1 MATPLEQLRQA
12 YQNGDLTSCEA
23 IIQRTRRLAGEPSPP
38 FHKLASEVFRQRKN
52 FADALIHDR
61 SLIRCRPHDPIGYY
75 RSGQDL
81 LQLRRPD
88 DAAALLRE
96 GLNQSGDDHD
106 SLHRV
111 ALKAYRALSDHTGA
125 LVHARALIRLT
136 PDDPL
141 GYVRACQDLIT
152 LNRLD
157 EAQDIA
163 ESGLR
168 RHLNHHELLRLALQI
183 CTHTGNLPAAIHHG
197 NQLLNSDSIQGDDYV
212 IAAKAIAVGGDRPR
226 ATEIVDAGLKQHP
239 QDLKLLCLGIE
250 IARDTN
256 ATNRILHLTDQ
267 LLELKPD
274 KVNLIYCRQLLR
286 SAGCRH
292 RALGVSEQ
300 ILQNSD
306 HDAEDTFELVCDY
319 IALGELGTA
328 FDLINQHRLLARDET
343 ENVRL
348 TLNDPQP
355 SALRSDVRQL
365 LATSGIYPQLQST
378 SFNPD
383 PLELL
388 ASAAQKPTIALIHI
402 GKCAGESVLDA
413 LRMNFS
419 HEELNLCEFH
429 IFDANQ
435 RLDQLFKK
443 IKDTVQIHCLVT
455 TRDPLARWV
464 SAFNWDTHTFHRS
477 QQFFCHPNAV
487 HFHQRY
493 PSAKSL
499 AAGLAKSE
507 KEAINFA
514 SFHHL
519 AYGHIAMGA
528 DWYLPTTRR
537 SHLNRATSSVI
548 RTERIQ
554 QDYESCIR
562 SILNQFT
569 NLSDRQAIAVPKTK
583 QSYQTRYPEHSFS
596 QLTDLTET
604 EQNAITRTIK
614 KDIEAHQDLI
624 NTLA

>member
-12 YQNGDLTSCEA
+12 YQSGDLTSCEA

-52 FADALIHDR
+52 FADALVHDR
-61 SLIRCRPHDPIGYY
+61 SLIRCRPNDPIGYY

-81 LQLRRPD
+81 LQLQRPD
-88 DAAALLRE
+88 DAAALLRD
-96 GLNQSGDDHD
+96 GLNQSGDNHD

-152 LNRLD
+152 LNQLD

-183 CTHTGNLPAAIHHG
+183 CTHTGNLPAAIHHA

-239 QDLKLLCLGIE
+239 HDLKLLCLGIE

-256 ATNRILHLTDQ
+256 ATNRILDLTDQ

-300 ILQNSD
+300 ILRNSD
-306 HDAEDTFELVCDY
+306 QDDDTFELVCDY

-328 FDLINQHRLLARDET
+328 FDLINQHRLLAREET
-343 ENVRL
+343 EILRL

-355 SALRSDVRQL
+355 SALRSEVRQL

-383 PLELL
+383 PLDLL
-388 ASAAQKPTIALIHI
+388 ESAAQKPTIALIHI

-528 DWYLPTTRR
+528 DWYLPASRR

-604 EQNAITRTIK
+604 EQNAIARTIK

-624 NTLA
+624 NILA

>member
-52 FADALIHDR
+52 FADALVHDR
-61 SLIRCRPHDPIGYY
+61 SLIRCRPNDPIGYY

-88 DAAALLRE
+88 DAAALLRD

-111 ALKAYRALSDHTGA
+111 ALKAYRALNDHTEA

-168 RHLNHHELLRLALQI
+168 RHRNHHELLRLALQI
-183 CTHTGNLPAAIHHG
+183 STETGNLPAAIHHG
-197 NQLLNSDSIQGDDYV
+197 NQLLNGDLIQGDDYV

-239 QDLKLLCLGIE
+239 HDLKLLCLGIE

-256 ATNRILHLTDQ
+256 ATNRILELTDQ

-300 ILQNSD
+300 ILRNSD
-306 HDAEDTFELVCDY
+306 QDDDTFELVCDY

-328 FDLINQHRLLARDET
+328 FDLINQHRLLAREET
-343 ENVRL
+343 DILRL

-383 PLELL
+383 PLDLL

-493 PSAKSL
+493 PSVKSL

-507 KEAINFA
+507 QEAINFA

-528 DWYLPTTRR
+528 DWYLPASRR
-537 SHLNRATSSVI
+537 SHLHRATSSVI

-583 QSYQTRYPEHSFS
+583 QSYQTRYPEHSFC

-604 EQNAITRTIK
+604 EQDAIARTIK

-624 NTLA
+624 NILA

>member
-52 FADALIHDR
+52 FADALVHDR
-61 SLIRCRPHDPIGYY
+61 SLIRCRPNDPIGYY

-88 DAAALLRE
+88 DAAALLRD

-168 RHLNHHELLRLALQI
+168 RHRNHHELLRLALQI
-183 CTHTGNLPAAIHHG
+183 STQTGNLPAAIQHG

-256 ATNRILHLTDQ
+256 ATNRILELTDQ

-274 KVNLIYCRQLLR
+274 KINLIYCRQLLR

-292 RALGVSEQ
+292 RALDVSEQ
-300 ILQNSD
+300 ILRNFN
-306 HDAEDTFELVCDY
+306 HDADDRFELVCDY

-343 ENVRL
+343 EILRL

-383 PLELL
+383 PLDLL

-537 SHLNRATSSVI
+537 SHLHRATSSVI

-604 EQNAITRTIK
+604 EQNAIARTIK

-624 NTLA
+624 NILA

>member
-1 MATPLEQLRQA
+1 M
-12 YQNGDLTSCEA
+12 
-23 IIQRTRRLAGEPSPP
+23 
-38 FHKLASEVFRQRKN
+38 
-52 FADALIHDR
+52 
-61 SLIRCRPHDPIGYY
+61 
-75 RSGQDL
+75 
-81 LQLRRPD
+81 
-88 DAAALLRE
+88 
-96 GLNQSGDDHD
+96 
-106 SLHRV
+106 HRV
-111 ALKAYRALSDHTGA
+111 ALKAYRALGDHTGA
-125 LVHARALIRLT
+125 LIHARALIRLT

-152 LNRLD
+152 LNQLD

-183 CTHTGNLPAAIHHG
+183 CTHTGNLPAAIHHA

-239 QDLKLLCLGIE
+239 HDLKLLCLGIE

-256 ATNRILHLTDQ
+256 ATNRILDLTDQ

-300 ILQNSD
+300 ILRNSD
-306 HDAEDTFELVCDY
+306 QDDDTFELVCDY

-328 FDLINQHRLLARDET
+328 FDLINQHRLLAREET
-343 ENVRL
+343 EILRL

-355 SALRSDVRQL
+355 SALRSEVRQL

-383 PLELL
+383 PLDLL
-388 ASAAQKPTIALIHI
+388 ESAAQKPTIALIHI

-419 HEELNLCEFH
+419 DEELNLCEFH

-528 DWYLPTTRR
+528 HWYLPASRR

-604 EQNAITRTIK
+604 EQNAIARTIK

-624 NTLA
+624 NILA

>member
-12 YQNGDLTSCEA
+12 YQSGDLTSCEA

-52 FADALIHDR
+52 FADALVHDR
-61 SLIRCRPHDPIGYY
+61 SLIRCRPNDPIGYY

-81 LQLRRPD
+81 LQLQRPD
-88 DAAALLRE
+88 DAAALLRD
-96 GLNQSGDDHD
+96 GLDQSGDNHD

-111 ALKAYRALSDHTGA
+111 ALKAYRALGDHTGA
-125 LVHARALIRLT
+125 LIHARALIRLT

-152 LNRLD
+152 LNQLD

-239 QDLKLLCLGIE
+239 HDLKLLCLGIE

-256 ATNRILHLTDQ
+256 ATNRILDLTDQ

-292 RALGVSEQ
+292 KALGVSEQ
-300 ILQNSD
+300 ILRNSD
-306 HDAEDTFELVCDY
+306 QDDDTFELVCDY

-328 FDLINQHRLLARDET
+328 CDLINQHRLLAREET
-343 ENVRL
+343 EILRL

-355 SALRSDVRQL
+355 SALRADVRQL

-383 PLELL
+383 PLDLL

-419 HEELNLCEFH
+419 DEELNLCEFH

-435 RLDQLFKK
+435 RLDQLFKQ

-528 DWYLPTTRR
+528 DWYLPASRR

-604 EQNAITRTIK
+604 EQNAIARTIK

>member
-12 YQNGDLTSCEA
+12 YQSGDLTSCEA

-52 FADALIHDR
+52 FADALVHDR
-61 SLIRCRPHDPIGYY
+61 SLIRCRPNDPIGYY

-81 LQLRRPD
+81 LQLQRPD
-88 DAAALLRE
+88 DAAALLRD
-96 GLNQSGDDHD
+96 GLNQSGDNHD

-111 ALKAYRALSDHTGA
+111 ALKAYRALGDHTGA
-125 LVHARALIRLT
+125 LIHARALIRLT

-152 LNRLD
+152 LNQLD

-163 ESGLR
+163 QSGLR

-239 QDLKLLCLGIE
+239 HDLKLLCLGIE

-256 ATNRILHLTDQ
+256 ATNRILDLTHQ

-292 RALGVSEQ
+292 KALGVSEQ
-300 ILQNSD
+300 ILRNPDQD
-306 HDAEDTFELVCDY
+306 DDTFELVCDY

-328 FDLINQHRLLARDET
+328 CDLINQHRLLAREET
-343 ENVRL
+343 EIVRL

-383 PLELL
+383 PLDLL
-388 ASAAQKPTIALIHI
+388 VSAAQKPTIALIHI

-443 IKDTVQIHCLVT
+443 IKDTDQIHCLVT

-528 DWYLPTTRR
+528 DWYLPASRR

-604 EQNAITRTIK
+604 EQNAIARTIK

-624 NTLA
+624 NILA

>member
-1 MATPLEQLRQA
+1 MANPIKELNQA
-12 YQNGDLTSCEA
+12 YQNGDLNRCVAA
-23 IIQRTRRLAGEPSPP
+23 IRRTRRLPDEPSPP
-38 FHKLASEVFRQRKN
+38 FHKLASDIFRQLKN
-52 FADALIHDR
+52 FEEALFHDQR
-61 SLIRCRPHDPIGYY
+61 LIRLRPNDPIGHY
-75 RSGQDL
+75 RAGQDL
-81 LQLRRPD
+81 LQLQRPQE
-88 DAAALLRE
+88 AAAVIRD
-96 GLNQSGDDHD
+96 GLNQSGDDQD

-111 ALKAYRALSDHTGA
+111 AMKAYRALNDHTGA

-136 PDDPL
+136 PDDPM
-141 GYVRACQDLIT
+141 GYVRACQDLIH

-157 EAQDIA
+157 EAQDIT

-183 CTHTGNLPAAIHHG
+183 STHTGNLPAAIHHG

-239 QDLKLLCLGIE
+239 HDLKLLRLGIE

-256 ATNRILHLTDQ
+256 ATNRILDLTDQ

-286 SAGCRH
+286 SAGCRQK
-292 RALGVSEQ
+292 ALSVSEQ
-300 ILQNSD
+300 ILRNSD
-306 HDAEDTFELVCDY
+306 HDADDTFELVCDY

-328 FDLINQHRLLARDET
+328 FDLISRHKLLDDAEA
-343 ENVRL
+343 EMVRL
-348 TLNDPQP
+348 TLNDPEP
-355 SALRSDVRQL
+355 SALRSDIRKL
-365 LATSGIYPQLQST
+365 LATSGIYPQLQRT
-378 SFNPD
+378 TLNPD
-383 PLELL
+383 PLDLL
-388 ASAAQKPTIALIHI
+388 ASTSQKPTIAVIHI

-419 HEELNLCEFH
+419 HDELNLCEFH

-435 RLDQLFKK
+435 RLEQLFKR
-443 IKDTVQIHCLVT
+443 IKENDQIHFLIT
-455 TRDPLARWV
+455 TRAPLARWV

-499 AAGLAKSE
+499 AAGLARSE
-507 KEAINFA
+507 QEAINFA

-528 DWYLPTTRR
+528 DWYLPASRR
-537 SHLNRATSSVI
+537 SHLNRETASVI

-562 SILNQFT
+562 SILHQFT
-569 NLSDRQAIAVPKTK
+569 KLSDRQAIAVPKTK

-604 EQNAITRTIK
+604 EQNAIARTIK

>member
-52 FADALIHDR
+52 FADALVHDR
-61 SLIRCRPHDPIGYY
+61 SLIRCRPNDPIGYY

-88 DAAALLRE
+88 DAAALLRD

-168 RHLNHHELLRLALQI
+168 RHRNHHELLRLALQI
-183 CTHTGNLPAAIHHG
+183 STETGNLPAAIHHG
-197 NQLLNSDSIQGDDYV
+197 NQLLNGDLIQGDDYV
-212 IAAKAIAVGGDRPR
+212 IAAKAIAVGGDKPR
-226 ATEIVDAGLKQHP
+226 AKEIVDAGLKQHP

-256 ATNRILHLTDQ
+256 ATNRILELTDQ

-274 KVNLIYCRQLLR
+274 KINLIYCRQLLR

-292 RALGVSEQ
+292 RALDVSEQ
-300 ILQNSD
+300 ILRNFD
-306 HDAEDTFELVCDY
+306 HDADDRFELVCDH

-328 FDLINQHRLLARDET
+328 FELINQHRLLARDET
-343 ENVRL
+343 EIVRL

-383 PLELL
+383 PLDLL

-493 PSAKSL
+493 PSVKSL

-507 KEAINFA
+507 QEAINFA

-528 DWYLPTTRR
+528 DWYLPASRR
-537 SHLNRATSSVI
+537 SHLHRATSSVI

-604 EQNAITRTIK
+604 EQNAIARTIK

>member
-12 YQNGDLTSCEA
+12 YQSGDLTSCEA

-52 FADALIHDR
+52 FADALVHDR
-61 SLIRCRPHDPIGYY
+61 SLIRCRPNDPIGYY

-88 DAAALLRE
+88 DAAALLRD

-111 ALKAYRALSDHTGA
+111 ALKAYRALNDHTEA

-183 CTHTGNLPAAIHHG
+183 CTHTGNLPAAIHHA

-256 ATNRILHLTDQ
+256 ATNRILELTDQ

-274 KVNLIYCRQLLR
+274 KINLIYCRQLLR

-292 RALGVSEQ
+292 RALDVSEQ
-300 ILQNSD
+300 ILRNFD
-306 HDAEDTFELVCDY
+306 HDTDDRFELVCDY

-343 ENVRL
+343 EIVRL

-383 PLELL
+383 PLDLL

-604 EQNAITRTIK
+604 EQNAIARTIK

-624 NTLA
+624 NILA

>member
-12 YQNGDLTSCEA
+12 YQSGDLTSCEA

-52 FADALIHDR
+52 FADALVHDR
-61 SLIRCRPHDPIGYY
+61 SLIRCRPNDPIGYY

-81 LQLRRPD
+81 LQLQRPD
-88 DAAALLRE
+88 DAAALLRD
-96 GLNQSGDDHD
+96 GLNQSGDNHD

-111 ALKAYRALSDHTGA
+111 ALKAYRALGDHTGA
-125 LVHARALIRLT
+125 LIHARALIRLT

-152 LNRLD
+152 LNQLD

-163 ESGLR
+163 QSGLR

-239 QDLKLLCLGIE
+239 HDLKLLCLGIE

-256 ATNRILHLTDQ
+256 ATNRILDLTHQ

-292 RALGVSEQ
+292 KALGVSEQ
-300 ILQNSD
+300 ILRNPDQD
-306 HDAEDTFELVCDY
+306 DDTFELVCDY

-328 FDLINQHRLLARDET
+328 CDLINQHRLLAREET
-343 ENVRL
+343 EIVRL

-383 PLELL
+383 PLDLL
-388 ASAAQKPTIALIHI
+388 VSAAQKPTIALIHI

-443 IKDTVQIHCLVT
+443 IKDTDQIHCLVT

-528 DWYLPTTRR
+528 DWYLPASRR

-604 EQNAITRTIK
+604 EQNAIARTIK

>member
-12 YQNGDLTSCEA
+12 YQSGDLTSCEA

-52 FADALIHDR
+52 FADALVHDR
-61 SLIRCRPHDPIGYY
+61 SLIRCRPNDPIGYY

-81 LQLRRPD
+81 LQLQRPD
-88 DAAALLRE
+88 DAAALLRD
-96 GLNQSGDDHD
+96 GLDQSGDNHD

-111 ALKAYRALSDHTGA
+111 ALKAYRALGDHTGA

-152 LNRLD
+152 LNQLD

-183 CTHTGNLPAAIHHG
+183 CTYTGNLPAAIHHA
-197 NQLLNSDSIQGDDYV
+197 NQLLNNDSIQGDDYV

-239 QDLKLLCLGIE
+239 HNLKLLCLGIE

-256 ATNRILHLTDQ
+256 ATNRILDLTGQ

-300 ILQNSD
+300 ILRNCDQD
-306 HDAEDTFELVCDY
+306 DDTFELVCDY

-328 FDLINQHRLLARDET
+328 FDLINQHRLLAREET
-343 ENVRL
+343 EILRL

-383 PLELL
+383 PLDLL

-596 QLTDLTET
+596 QLADLTET
-604 EQNAITRTIK
+604 EQNAIARTIK
-614 KDIEAHQDLI
+614 KDIEAHQDLV

>member
-12 YQNGDLTSCEA
+12 YQSGDLTSCEA

-52 FADALIHDR
+52 FADALVHDR
-61 SLIRCRPHDPIGYY
+61 SLIRCRPNDPIGYY

-81 LQLRRPD
+81 LQLQRPD
-88 DAAALLRE
+88 DAAALLRD
-96 GLNQSGDDHD
+96 GLDQSGDNHD

-111 ALKAYRALSDHTGA
+111 ALKAYRALGDHTGA
-125 LVHARALIRLT
+125 LIHARALIRLT

-152 LNRLD
+152 LNQLD

-239 QDLKLLCLGIE
+239 HDLKLLCLGIE

-256 ATNRILHLTDQ
+256 ATNRILDLTDQ

-292 RALGVSEQ
+292 KALGVSEQ
-300 ILQNSD
+300 ILRNSD
-306 HDAEDTFELVCDY
+306 QDDDTFELVCDY

-328 FDLINQHRLLARDET
+328 CDLINQHRLLAREET
-343 ENVRL
+343 EILRL

-355 SALRSDVRQL
+355 SALRADVRQL

-383 PLELL
+383 PLDLL

-419 HEELNLCEFH
+419 DEELNLCEFH

-435 RLDQLFKK
+435 RLDQLFKQ

-507 KEAINFA
+507 QEAINFA

-528 DWYLPTTRR
+528 DWYLPASRR
-537 SHLNRATSSVI
+537 SYLNRATSSVI

-583 QSYQTRYPEHSFS
+583 QSYQTRYPKHSFS

-604 EQNAITRTIK
+604 EQNAIARTIK

>member
-1 MATPLEQLRQA
+1 M
-12 YQNGDLTSCEA
+12 
-23 IIQRTRRLAGEPSPP
+23 
-38 FHKLASEVFRQRKN
+38 
-52 FADALIHDR
+52 
-61 SLIRCRPHDPIGYY
+61 
-75 RSGQDL
+75 
-81 LQLRRPD
+81 
-88 DAAALLRE
+88 
-96 GLNQSGDDHD
+96 
-106 SLHRV
+106 
-111 ALKAYRALSDHTGA
+111 
-125 LVHARALIRLT
+125 
-136 PDDPL
+136 
-141 GYVRACQDLIT
+141 
-152 LNRLD
+152 
-157 EAQDIA
+157 
-163 ESGLR
+163 
-168 RHLNHHELLRLALQI
+168 
-183 CTHTGNLPAAIHHG
+183 
-197 NQLLNSDSIQGDDYV
+197 
-212 IAAKAIAVGGDRPR
+212 
-226 ATEIVDAGLKQHP
+226 
-239 QDLKLLCLGIE
+239 
-250 IARDTN
+250 
-256 ATNRILHLTDQ
+256 
-267 LLELKPD
+267 
-274 KVNLIYCRQLLR
+274 
-286 SAGCRH
+286 
-292 RALGVSEQ
+292 SEQ

-306 HDAEDTFELVCDY
+306 HDADDTFELVCDY

-328 FDLINQHRLLARDET
+328 FDLINQHRLLTRDET
-343 ENVRL
+343 EIVRL

-419 HEELNLCEFH
+419 DEELNLCEFH

-435 RLDQLFKK
+435 RLDQLFKQ
-443 IKDTVQIHCLVT
+443 IKDNDQIHCLVT

-493 PSAKSL
+493 PNAKSL

-507 KEAINFA
+507 QEAINFA

-528 DWYLPTTRR
+528 DWYLPASRR
-537 SHLNRATSSVI
+537 SHLHRATSSVI

-596 QLTDLTET
+596 RLTDLTET
-604 EQNAITRTIK
+604 EQNAIARTIK

>member
-12 YQNGDLTSCEA
+12 YQNGDLTNCEA
-23 IIQRTRRLAGEPSPP
+23 IIQRTRRLTGEPSPP

-52 FADALIHDR
+52 FADALVHDR
-61 SLIRCRPHDPIGYY
+61 SLIRCRPNDPIGYY

-81 LQLRRPD
+81 LQLQRPD
-88 DAAALLRE
+88 DAAALLRD
-96 GLNQSGDDHD
+96 GLDQSGDNHD

-111 ALKAYRALSDHTGA
+111 ALKAYRALGDHTGA

-183 CTHTGNLPAAIHHG
+183 STQTGNLPAAIHHG

-239 QDLKLLCLGIE
+239 HDLKLLCLGIE

-256 ATNRILHLTDQ
+256 ATNRILDLTDQ

-286 SAGCRH
+286 SAGCRQ
-292 RALGVSEQ
+292 RALDVSEQ
-300 ILQNSD
+300 ILRNSD
-306 HDAEDTFELVCDY
+306 QDDDTFELVCDY

-343 ENVRL
+343 DTVRL

-355 SALRSDVRQL
+355 SALCSDVRQL

-419 HEELNLCEFH
+419 DEELNLCEFH

-435 RLDQLFKK
+435 RLDQLFKQ
-443 IKDTVQIHCLVT
+443 IKDTDQIHCLVT

-507 KEAINFA
+507 QEAINFA

-528 DWYLPTTRR
+528 DWYLPASRR
-537 SHLNRATSSVI
+537 SHLHRATSSVI

-604 EQNAITRTIK
+604 EQNAITRTIE

>member
-12 YQNGDLTSCEA
+12 YQSGDLTSCEA

-52 FADALIHDR
+52 FADALVHDR
-61 SLIRCRPHDPIGYY
+61 SLIRCRPNDPIGYY

-81 LQLRRPD
+81 LQLQRPD
-88 DAAALLRE
+88 DAAALLRD
-96 GLNQSGDDHD
+96 GLNQSGDNHD

-111 ALKAYRALSDHTGA
+111 ALKAYRALGDHTAA
-125 LVHARALIRLT
+125 LIHARALIRLT

-152 LNRLD
+152 LNQLNK
-157 EAQDIA
+157 AQDIA

-183 CTHTGNLPAAIHHG
+183 CTHTGNLPAAIHHA
-197 NQLLNSDSIQGDDYV
+197 NQLLNNDSIQGDDYV
-212 IAAKAIAVGGDRPR
+212 IAAKAIAVAGDRPR

-239 QDLKLLCLGIE
+239 HDLKLLCLGIE

-256 ATNRILHLTDQ
+256 ATNRILDLTDQ

-300 ILQNSD
+300 ILRNSD
-306 HDAEDTFELVCDY
+306 QDDDTFELVCDY

-328 FDLINQHRLLARDET
+328 FDLINQHRLLAREET
-343 ENVRL
+343 EIVRL

-383 PLELL
+383 PLDLL
-388 ASAAQKPTIALIHI
+388 ESAAQKPTIAFIHI

-507 KEAINFA
+507 KEAMNFA

-528 DWYLPTTRR
+528 DWYLPASRR
-537 SHLNRATSSVI
+537 SHLHRATSSVI
-548 RTERIQ
+548 RTEQIQ
-554 QDYESCIR
+554 QDYESSIR
-562 SILNQFT
+562 SILDQFT

-604 EQNAITRTIK
+604 EQNAIARTIK

>member
-12 YQNGDLTSCEA
+12 YQSGDLTSCEA

-52 FADALIHDR
+52 FADALVHDR
-61 SLIRCRPHDPIGYY
+61 SLIRCRPNDPIGYY

-81 LQLRRPD
+81 LQLQRPD
-88 DAAALLRE
+88 DAAALLRD
-96 GLNQSGDDHD
+96 GLNQSGDNHD

-111 ALKAYRALSDHTGA
+111 ALKAYRALGDHTGA
-125 LVHARALIRLT
+125 LIHARALIRLT

-152 LNRLD
+152 LNQLD

-183 CTHTGNLPAAIHHG
+183 CTHTGNLPAAIHHA

-239 QDLKLLCLGIE
+239 HDLKLLCLGIE

-256 ATNRILHLTDQ
+256 ATNRILDLTGQ

-300 ILQNSD
+300 ILRNSD
-306 HDAEDTFELVCDY
+306 QDDDTFELVCDY

-328 FDLINQHRLLARDET
+328 CDLINQHRLLAREET
-343 ENVRL
+343 EILRL

-355 SALRSDVRQL
+355 SALRADVRQL

-383 PLELL
+383 PLDLL

-413 LRMNFS
+413 LRMNFG

-429 IFDANQ
+429 IFDANE

-443 IKDTVQIHCLVT
+443 IKDTDQIHCLVT

-528 DWYLPTTRR
+528 HWYLPASRR

-596 QLTDLTET
+596 QLADLTET
-604 EQNAITRTIK
+604 EQNAIARTIK

-624 NTLA
+624 NILA

>member
-52 FADALIHDR
+52 FADALVHDR
-61 SLIRCRPHDPIGYY
+61 SLIRCRPNDPIGYY

-88 DAAALLRE
+88 DAAALLRD

-111 ALKAYRALSDHTGA
+111 ALKAYRALNDHTEA

-168 RHLNHHELLRLALQI
+168 RHRNHHELLRLALQI
-183 CTHTGNLPAAIHHG
+183 STQTGNLPAAIQHG

-256 ATNRILHLTDQ
+256 ATNRILELTDQ

-292 RALGVSEQ
+292 RALGVSKQ
-300 ILQNSD
+300 ILRNSD
-306 HDAEDTFELVCDY
+306 QDDDTFELVCDY

-343 ENVRL
+343 EIVRL

-383 PLELL
+383 PLDLL

-537 SHLNRATSSVI
+537 SHLHRATSSVI

-604 EQNAITRTIK
+604 EQNAIARTIK

-624 NTLA
+624 NILA

>member
-1 MATPLEQLRQA
+1 M
-12 YQNGDLTSCEA
+12 
-23 IIQRTRRLAGEPSPP
+23 
-38 FHKLASEVFRQRKN
+38 
-52 FADALIHDR
+52 
-61 SLIRCRPHDPIGYY
+61 
-75 RSGQDL
+75 
-81 LQLRRPD
+81 
-88 DAAALLRE
+88 
-96 GLNQSGDDHD
+96 
-106 SLHRV
+106 
-111 ALKAYRALSDHTGA
+111 
-125 LVHARALIRLT
+125 
-136 PDDPL
+136 
-141 GYVRACQDLIT
+141 
-152 LNRLD
+152 
-157 EAQDIA
+157 
-163 ESGLR
+163 
-168 RHLNHHELLRLALQI
+168 
-183 CTHTGNLPAAIHHG
+183 
-197 NQLLNSDSIQGDDYV
+197 
-212 IAAKAIAVGGDRPR
+212 
-226 ATEIVDAGLKQHP
+226 
-239 QDLKLLCLGIE
+239 
-250 IARDTN
+250 
-256 ATNRILHLTDQ
+256 
-267 LLELKPD
+267 
-274 KVNLIYCRQLLR
+274 
-286 SAGCRH
+286 
-292 RALGVSEQ
+292 SEQ
-300 ILQNSD
+300 ILRNFD
-306 HDAEDTFELVCDY
+306 HDADDRFELVCDY

-328 FDLINQHRLLARDET
+328 FDLIDQHRLLAREET
-343 ENVRL
+343 DILRL

-355 SALRSDVRQL
+355 SALRSEVRQL

-383 PLELL
+383 PLDLL

-429 IFDANQ
+429 IFDANE

-443 IKDTVQIHCLVT
+443 IKDTDQIHCLVT

-537 SHLNRATSSVI
+537 SHLNRATSSLI

-554 QDYESCIR
+554 QEYESCIR

-596 QLTDLTET
+596 QLADLTET
-604 EQNAITRTIK
+604 EQNAIARTIK

>member
-12 YQNGDLTSCEA
+12 YQSGDLTSCEA

-52 FADALIHDR
+52 FADALVHDR
-61 SLIRCRPHDPIGYY
+61 SLIRCRPNDPIGYY

-81 LQLRRPD
+81 LQLQRPD
-88 DAAALLRE
+88 DAAALLRD
-96 GLNQSGDDHD
+96 GLNQSGDNHD

-111 ALKAYRALSDHTGA
+111 ALKAYRALGDHTGA
-125 LVHARALIRLT
+125 LIHARALIRLT

-152 LNRLD
+152 LNQLD

-239 QDLKLLCLGIE
+239 HDLKLLCLGIE

-256 ATNRILHLTDQ
+256 ATNRILDLTDQ

-300 ILQNSD
+300 ILQNAD
-306 HDAEDTFELVCDY
+306 HDTDDRFELVCDH

-343 ENVRL
+343 DTVRL

-355 SALRSDVRQL
+355 SALCSDVRQL

-419 HEELNLCEFH
+419 DEELNLCEFH
-429 IFDANQ
+429 IFDANE
-435 RLDQLFKK
+435 RLDQLFKQ
-443 IKDTVQIHCLVT
+443 IKDTDQIHCLVT

-537 SHLNRATSSVI
+537 SRLNRATSSVI

-604 EQNAITRTIK
+604 EQNAIARTIK

-624 NTLA
+624 NILA

>member
-12 YQNGDLTSCEA
+12 YQSGDLTSCEA

-52 FADALIHDR
+52 FADALVHDR
-61 SLIRCRPHDPIGYY
+61 SLIRCRPNDPIGYY

-81 LQLRRPD
+81 LQLQRPD
-88 DAAALLRE
+88 DAAALLRD
-96 GLNQSGDDHD
+96 GLNQSGDNHD

-111 ALKAYRALSDHTGA
+111 ALKAYRALGDHTGA
-125 LVHARALIRLT
+125 LIHARALIRLT

-152 LNRLD
+152 LNQLD

-168 RHLNHHELLRLALQI
+168 HHAKHPELLRLGLQI
-183 CTHTGNLPAAIHHG
+183 
-197 NQLLNSDSIQGDDYV
+197 
-212 IAAKAIAVGGDRPR
+212 
-226 ATEIVDAGLKQHP
+226 ATETH
-239 QDLKLLCLGIE
+239 DLKTFADRLLAENIE
-250 IARDTN
+250 TP
-256 ATNRILHLTDQ
+256 
-267 LLELKPD
+267 LL
-274 KVNLIYCRQLLR
+274 VQCRQALR
-286 SAGCRH
+286 SAGH
-292 RALGVSEQ
+292 RDKAAKLSRRLVEQ
-300 ILQNSD
+300 EEVKDKVN
-306 HDAEDTFELVCDY
+306 ATELFTDL
-319 IALGELGTA
+319 IALGETTKA
-328 FDLINQHRLLARDET
+328 FQTCNEFELLSPSQQTSLQSLLNERHHPLLNDISRNLLAST
-343 ENVRL
+343 K
-348 TLNDPQP
+348 
-355 SALRSDVRQL
+355 
-365 LATSGIYPQLQST
+365 IYPQLQST

-383 PLELL
+383 PLDLL

-429 IFDANQ
+429 IFDANE

-443 IKDTVQIHCLVT
+443 IKDTDQIHCLVT

-507 KEAINFA
+507 QEAINFA

-528 DWYLPTTRR
+528 DWYLPASRR
-537 SHLNRATSSVI
+537 SYLNRATSSVI

-583 QSYQTRYPEHSFS
+583 QSYHTRYPEHSFS

-604 EQNAITRTIK
+604 EQNAIATTIK

>member
-12 YQNGDLTSCEA
+12 FQNGDLISCEA

-38 FHKLASEVFRQRKN
+38 FHKLASEVFRQRRN
-52 FADALIHDR
+52 FADALVHDR
-61 SLIRCRPHDPIGYY
+61 SLIRCRPNDPIGYY

-81 LQLRRPD
+81 LQLQRPD
-88 DAAALLRE
+88 DAAALLRD
-96 GLNQSGDDHD
+96 GLNQSGDNHD

-111 ALKAYRALSDHTGA
+111 ALKAYRALGDHTGA
-125 LVHARALIRLT
+125 LIHARALIRLT

-152 LNRLD
+152 LNQLN
-157 EAQDIA
+157 EAQHIA

-183 CTHTGNLPAAIHHG
+183 CTHTGNLPAAIHHA

-239 QDLKLLCLGIE
+239 HDLKLLCLGIE

-256 ATNRILHLTDQ
+256 ATNRILDLTDQ

-300 ILQNSD
+300 ILRNSD
-306 HDAEDTFELVCDY
+306 QDDDRFELVCDY

-328 FDLINQHRLLARDET
+328 FDLINQHRLLAREET
-343 ENVRL
+343 EILRL

-355 SALRSDVRQL
+355 SALRSEVRQL

-383 PLELL
+383 PLDLL

-419 HEELNLCEFH
+419 DEELNLCEFH

-435 RLDQLFKK
+435 RLDQLFKQ
-443 IKDTVQIHCLVT
+443 IQDTVQIHCLVT

-507 KEAINFA
+507 QEAINFA

-583 QSYQTRYPEHSFS
+583 QSYQTRYPKHSFS

-604 EQNAITRTIK
+604 EQNAIARTIK

-624 NTLA
+624 NILA

>member
-12 YQNGDLTSCEA
+12 YQSGDLTSCEA

-52 FADALIHDR
+52 FADALVHDR
-61 SLIRCRPHDPIGYY
+61 SLIRCRPNDPIGYY

-81 LQLRRPD
+81 LQLQRPD
-88 DAAALLRE
+88 DAAALLRD
-96 GLNQSGDDHD
+96 GLNQSGDHHD

-111 ALKAYRALSDHTGA
+111 ALKAYRALGDHTGA
-125 LVHARALIRLT
+125 LIHARALIRLT

-152 LNRLD
+152 LNQLD
-157 EAQDIA
+157 EAHDIA

-183 CTHTGNLPAAIHHG
+183 CTHTGNLPAAIHHA

-226 ATEIVDAGLKQHP
+226 ATEIVDAGFKQHP
-239 QDLKLLCLGIE
+239 HDLKLLCLGIE

-256 ATNRILHLTDQ
+256 ATNRILELTDQ

-300 ILQNSD
+300 ILRNSD
-306 HDAEDTFELVCDY
+306 QDDDTFELVCDY

-328 FDLINQHRLLARDET
+328 FDLINQHRLLAREET
-343 ENVRL
+343 EILRL

-355 SALRSDVRQL
+355 SALRSEVRQL

-383 PLELL
+383 PLDLL
-388 ASAAQKPTIALIHI
+388 ESAAQKPTIALIHI

-499 AAGLAKSE
+499 AAGLANSE

-528 DWYLPTTRR
+528 DWYLPASRR
-537 SHLNRATSSVI
+537 SHLNKATSSLI

-554 QDYESCIR
+554 QDYESCIC

-596 QLTDLTET
+596 QLADLTET
-604 EQNAITRTIK
+604 EQNAIARTIK

>member
-52 FADALIHDR
+52 FADALVHDR
-61 SLIRCRPHDPIGYY
+61 SLIRCRPNDPIGYY

-81 LQLRRPD
+81 LQLQRPD
-88 DAAALLRE
+88 DAAALLRD
-96 GLNQSGDDHD
+96 GLDQSGDNHD

-111 ALKAYRALSDHTGA
+111 ALKAYRALGDHTAA
-125 LVHARALIRLT
+125 LIHARALIRLT

-152 LNRLD
+152 LNQLN

-239 QDLKLLCLGIE
+239 HDLKLLCLGIE

-256 ATNRILHLTDQ
+256 ATNRILDLTDQ

-300 ILQNSD
+300 ILRNSD
-306 HDAEDTFELVCDY
+306 QDDDTFELVCDY

-328 FDLINQHRLLARDET
+328 FDLINQHRLLAREET
-343 ENVRL
+343 EILRL

-355 SALRSDVRQL
+355 SALRADVRQL

-383 PLELL
+383 PLDLL

-429 IFDANQ
+429 IFDANE

-443 IKDTVQIHCLVT
+443 IKDTDQIHCLVT

-507 KEAINFA
+507 QEAINFA

-604 EQNAITRTIK
+604 EQNAIARTIK

-624 NTLA
+624 NIMA

>member
-12 YQNGDLTSCEA
+12 YQSGDLTSCEA

-38 FHKLASEVFRQRKN
+38 FHKLVSEVFRQRKN
-52 FADALIHDR
+52 FADALVHDQ
-61 SLIRCRPHDPIGYY
+61 SLIRCRPNDPIGYY
-75 RSGQDL
+75 RAGQDL
-81 LQLRRPD
+81 LQLQRPD
-88 DAAALLRE
+88 DAAALLRD
-96 GLNQSGDDHD
+96 GLDQSGDNHD

-111 ALKAYRALSDHTGA
+111 ALKAYRALGDHTGA
-125 LVHARALIRLT
+125 LIHARALIRLT

-152 LNRLD
+152 LNQLD

-183 CTHTGNLPAAIHHG
+183 CTHTGNLPAAIHHA

-212 IAAKAIAVGGDRPR
+212 IAAKAIAVAGDRPR

-239 QDLKLLCLGIE
+239 HDLKLLCLGIE

-256 ATNRILHLTDQ
+256 ATKRILDLTDQ
-267 LLELKPD
+267 LLERKPD

-292 RALGVSEQ
+292 KALGVSEQ
-300 ILQNSD
+300 ILRNSD
-306 HDAEDTFELVCDY
+306 QDDDTFELVCDY
-319 IALGELGTA
+319 IALGELRTA
-328 FDLINQHRLLARDET
+328 FDLINQHRLLAREET
-343 ENVRL
+343 QILRL

-355 SALRSDVRQL
+355 SALRSEVRQL

-383 PLELL
+383 PLDLL
-388 ASAAQKPTIALIHI
+388 ESAAQKPTIALIHI

-435 RLDQLFKK
+435 RLDQLFKQ
-443 IKDTVQIHCLVT
+443 IKDTDQIHCLVT

-493 PSAKSL
+493 PSAKSI

-507 KEAINFA
+507 QEAINFA

-528 DWYLPTTRR
+528 DWYLPASRR
-537 SHLNRATSSVI
+537 SYLNRATSSVI

-554 QDYESCIR
+554 QDYENCIR

-583 QSYQTRYPEHSFS
+583 QSYQTRYPENSFS

-604 EQNAITRTIK
+604 EQNAIARTIK

-624 NTLA
+624 NILA